1 MIPLAIPF
9 LGFFN
14 FAVLY
19 DIIVTLD
26 HLEIFAKFKYIRF
39 FACCYKD
46 NCYFLSLQYLNNFII
61 HDLTILVKFIPGLI
75 LIESIMKGSLSTIC
89 FSVYLLLVYRK
100 TTDLCKLILR
110 LKKAV

>member
-19 DIIVTLD
+19 GIIVTLD

-39 FACCYKD
+39 LLAVIKTIAIFYLFS
-46 NCYFLSLQYLNNFII
+46 NLITSL
-61 HDLTILVKFIPGLI
+61 
-75 LIESIMKGSLSTIC
+75 
-89 FSVYLLLVYRK
+89 
-100 TTDLCKLILR
+100 
-110 LKKAV
+110 